1 MNALIGSSADKGARG
16 FGNADTRSAH
26 ATKRIFDLAFCIAIL
41 PIVLLIAIPIVAL
54 IVLDGGNPF
63 YSQPRVGRYGREFRC
78 LKFRTMVIDAD
89 QRLAELLAT
98 CPASRAEW
106 NTSRKLKGDPRLTWL
121 GPFLRKTSLDELPQ
135 ILNVLRGEMSLVGP
149 RPVVMGELGMYGDSV
164 TCYLACLP
172 GITGLW
178 QISGRNDVSYQTR
191 VKFDREYAE
200 RWSVLLDVKV
210 LLLTIPAV
218 LARKGAY

>member
-1 MNALIGSSADKGARG
+1 MNALIGSSAAKGTQG
-16 FGNADTRSAH
+16 FRNADTRSAQ
-26 ATKRIFDLAFCIAIL
+26 AAKRVFDLAICIAML
-41 PIVLLIAIPIVAL
+41 PVVILIAIPIIVL
-54 IVLDGGNPF
+54 IVLDGGSPF

-78 LKFRTMVIDAD
+78 LKFRTMNVDAER
-89 QRLAELLAT
+89 RLAELLET
-98 CPASRAEW
+98 NPASRAEW
-106 NTSRKLKGDPRLTWL
+106 NTSRKLKADPRVTWV

-200 RWSVLLDVKV
+200 SWSMLLDLKV
-210 LLLTIPAV
+210 LLLTVPAV